1 MDLYSCLAT
10 FRSIQREK
18 YREKVKKKKEKVE
31 EKEVVE
37 KEGSRG
43 YHKRKIRDKF

>member
-10 FRSIQREK
+10 FRSIRREK
-18 YREKVKKKKEKVE
+18 YREKVKKKRKSRIERGCGK
-31 EKEVVE
+31 
-37 KEGSRG
+37 GSRG